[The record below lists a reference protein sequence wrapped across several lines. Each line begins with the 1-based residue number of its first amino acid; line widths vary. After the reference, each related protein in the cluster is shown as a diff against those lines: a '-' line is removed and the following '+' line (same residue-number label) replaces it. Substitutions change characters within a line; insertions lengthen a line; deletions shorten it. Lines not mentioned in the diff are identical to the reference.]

1 MQFLQPAFLFWK
13 AVYLKS
19 RKIHIMEH
27 TVSKKISPIPRGYRT
42 ATTCLTVFDVDA
54 AIAFYQAAF
63 GAELLTRHSAADDAV
78 AIHATLKIGN
88 SIVALNPEAPEQ
100 GILSPLSLG
109 AYAGQIH
116 LYLNDVDL
124 SWERALEAGAQI
136 HTPLYDAYWGDRT
149 GILVDGNGHL
159 WSVASKIENVS
170 QEEITRRAKAWY
182 QVATEIPVEVE
193 YPTEAYLTDETLAVN
208 FVAV

>member
-1 MQFLQPAFLFWK
+1 
-13 AVYLKS
+13 
-19 RKIHIMEH
+19 MEH

-88 SIVALNPEAPEQ
+88 SIIALNQESPEQ

-109 AYAGQIH
+109 ACAGQIH
-116 LYLNDVDL
+116 LYVDDVDV

-159 WSVASKIENVS
+159 WSMASKIENVS
-170 QEEITRRAKAWY
+170 QEEIGRRAIAWY
-182 QVATEIPVEVE
+182 QVAAEIPAVE
-193 YPTEAYLTDETLAVN
+193 YPVEAAEGLFSATHAGVGDAET
-208 FVAV
+208 